1 MNLTVR
7 YAKQEELP
15 RVNVL
20 RQQVSELHAQGRPDV
35 FRPGF
40 CEELRQRIN
49 DFFAA
54 PEYDVIVACL
64 DGTVCGFAVVQY
76 VERPESAYQCAR
88 RFYHI
93 EEFGVDPAF
102 RRRGVGTALLD
113 FCRGEARRGVGAL
126 RGWSWMSGASM
137 RRHSSFTRQLDSART
152 AAFWNR
158 TSDRGLRRDF

>member
-35 FRPGF
+35 FHPGF

-113 FCRGEARRGVGAL
+113 FCRGEARR
-126 RGWSWMSGASM
+126 RGFARLELDVWSFNEAAQRFYASAGF
-137 RRHSSFTRQLDSART
+137 RPYRCLLE
-152 AAFWNR
+152 
-158 TSDRGLRRDF
+158 SDV